1 MSPYFRAMF
10 RTDTCCQDVTLHGMD
25 MDTVNIIINYCYTGT
40 SSKKYSFFT
49 IKDLYRGTKLEP
61 WSLHSC
67 KSYIKCIFM
76 KNLGKQQSW
85 FGQSKGI
92 YKVMNIVSDAVT
104 FEQHQQWLFNW
115 HCSTNQ
121 KHNTI
126 NSTLVLFIPLGQKTV
141 HFLQLNIYLICF
153 SEIKCHKIMAKYSSS
168 I

>member
-1 MSPYFRAMF
+1 MAWTWTRS
-10 RTDTCCQDVTLHGMD
+10 
-25 MDTVNIIINYCYTGT
+25 T
-40 SSKKYSFFT
+40 SSSTTVTQVPAAKYIHFT

-76 KNLGKQQSW
+76 RNLGKQQSW

-92 YKVMNIVSDAVT
+92 NNKVMNIVSDALT

-121 KHNTI
+121 KHNTS
-126 NSTLVLFIPLGQKTV
+126 NSTLVLFIPLGQKQYTFCNWTYI
-141 HFLQLNIYLICF
+141 HF
-153 SEIKCHKIMAKYSSS
+153 SEIKC
-168 I
+168 